1 MKVRI
6 IVDSTADV
14 SEKIRGRL
22 TVVPLTVH
30 FGDEEYIDGVTI
42 SRQEFY
48 EKLIESD
55 VLPSTSQ
62 ATPAA
67 FASVFAEVA
76 ANSESAVVLTISS
89 KLSGTYQSAMIA
101 AEDYPDNIFVVDGKS
116 AATGS
121 GILAELALR
130 LADSGMEAKEIADRL
145 TEERENV
152 CLIALLD
159 TLEYLKRGGRISKAV
174 AFAGGI
180 LSIKPVIGLRE
191 GEVIMLGKARG
202 SKQGNNLLIKEI
214 EEAGGVDYE
223 KPVLLGYSGL
233 SDLLLQKYI
242 ADSATLWEG
251 KVTELHTTQI
261 GSVIGT
267 HAGPGAIVATF
278 FKRKN

>member
-6 IVDSTADV
+6 IVDSPADV

-48 EKLIESD
+48 ENLIESD